1 MKYNDTWDLESIFP
15 GGTKSKELKEKLKTI
30 SKEVKEYETLLNEW
44 DTESEKSAIPLKDI
58 LHKQEIIA
66 KGLGQA
72 RTFVQMSHDA
82 FMDDEYANVAMGQV
96 VELYSEVAK
105 QLNRFGKKLV
115 TISDSDW
122 DELLQDDQL
131 RKISFVLNEKRDK
144 GKRLLSEAEE
154 KIIAELNKDGIT
166 AWSQIYDTTVSIMT
180 IPYTDKE
187 GKVTEL
193 SVGQAMNRMYA
204 DPDPEVRKQIFTNW
218 EKAWTHYAPI
228 FADTINHLA
237 GYRMT
242 LQNAHNRKDHLDEPL
257 EFNRM
262 SKKTLDAMWGAVQ
275 RNKQPFIDYLQ
286 QKAKLF
292 GMEKLGWQDV
302 DAPVAIGNVE
312 PTTFTY
318 DEACDFVIEHFS
330 SFGKNLSEFSK
341 HALENRWVEAE
352 DRPNKRPGGYC
363 ANLPEFEESRIFMTF
378 TGSPSDVSTLAHE
391 LGHAFHS
398 HVMRNLPTLNQR
410 YAMNVAETASTFAE
424 TIIDN
429 ATIKNASSTEEKI
442 SLLGS
447 KLETATA
454 MFLNIHAR
462 FLFEDGT

>member
-44 DTESEKSAIPLKDI
+44 DTESEKSAITLKDI

-72 RTFVQMSHDA
+72 RTFVQMGHDA

-115 TISDSDW
+115 TISDNDW
-122 DELLQDDQL
+122 DELLQDEQL
-131 RKISFVLNEKRDK
+131 RKTSFVLNEKRDK

-166 AWSQIYDTTVSIMT
+166 AWSQIYDTTVSIMA
-180 IPYTDKE
+180 IPFTDKD
-187 GKVTEL
+187 GKSTEL

-204 DPDPEVRKQIFTNW
+204 EPDPEIRKQIFDNW
-218 EKAWTHYAPI
+218 EKAWTHYGPI
-228 FADTINHLA
+228 FADILNHLS
-237 GYRMT
+237 GYRLT
-242 LQNAHNRKDHLDEPL
+242 LQKAHNREGHLDEPL
-257 EFNRM
+257 ECNRM
-262 SKKTLDAMWGAVQ
+262 SKETLHAMWGAVQ
-275 RNKQPFIDYLQ
+275 NNKQPFLDYLQ

-318 DEACDFVIEHFS
+318 DEACDFVI
-330 SFGKNLSEFSK
+330 
-341 HALENRWVEAE
+341 
-352 DRPNKRPGGYC
+352 DRK
-363 ANLPEFEESRIFMTF
+363 S
-378 TGSPSDVSTLAHE
+378 V
-391 LGHAFHS
+391 
-398 HVMRNLPTLNQR
+398 V
-410 YAMNVAETASTFAE
+410 
-424 TIIDN
+424 
-429 ATIKNASSTEEKI
+429 
-442 SLLGS
+442 
-447 KLETATA
+447 
-454 MFLNIHAR
+454 
-462 FLFEDGT
+462 